1 MRREA
6 VALNPFGESR
16 QGQVSFPQ
24 QASLNGPLFG
34 SKRDLKIA
42 ASSGSAKQSHLRRT
56 FVFDVHVELACVLL
70 VLFSRVKSQEFTLLW
85 SIKRRAALKF
95 LYSSNGAELSLF
107 GLCAEATG

>member
-6 VALNPFGESR
+6 VALNQFGESR

-42 ASSGSAKQSHLRRT
+42 ASSGSAKQ
-56 FVFDVHVELACVLL
+56 
-70 VLFSRVKSQEFTLLW
+70 
-85 SIKRRAALKF
+85 
-95 LYSSNGAELSLF
+95 
-107 GLCAEATG
+107 

>member
-42 ASSGSAKQSHLRRT
+42 VGRTTEVLAAVCIWVLDPACTFISAAT
-56 FVFDVHVELACVLL
+56 
-70 VLFSRVKSQEFTLLW
+70 T
-85 SIKRRAALKF
+85 
-95 LYSSNGAELSLF
+95 
-107 GLCAEATG
+107 EA